1 MTKRDKIIHFPGFL
15 WSSSLYQQIVQFPG
29 YLDSVKN
36 AHLEAGLTILLNHNP
51 LPGLTGRLCYYP
63 CQGKCVRKRLNTEK
77 RGLILWLN
85 TIFYDL
91 RIDSILL
98 DVNEK

>member
-1 MTKRDKIIHFPGFL
+1 MGVLADSLERGRMDDK
-15 WSSSLYQQIVQFPG
+15 Y
-29 YLDSVKN
+29 
-36 AHLEAGLTILLNHNP
+36 
-51 LPGLTGRLCYYP
+51 
-63 CQGKCVRKRLNTEK
+63 RLNTEK
-77 RGLILWLN
+77 RDLILWLN